1 MTAPPLRQPLLDDVP
16 VAAGAEVRRP
26 TDLGEARAAVRTGG
40 TLLLAGAGTKLGW
53 GNPPEAVDAVVTSAG
68 LDRLLD
74 HNAGDATARVQ
85 AGVPLVALQDALA
98 AAGQRLAVDPV
109 GGENATVGG
118 IFATDDAGPGRLA
131 FGTMRDLVIGA
142 TVVLADG
149 AVARSGGQ
157 VIKNVAG
164 YDLARVLCGS
174 YGTLGFVAEL
184 NLRLHPLAQR
194 TATVRAPAD
203 PGRAMDIAE
212 SVRQAGL
219 EPVALELAD
228 DNVWIRLEGRAGAL
242 AERLAAARRIAG
254 GDADVIDA
262 DSTDWSRL
270 VRALHGEP
278 GESVVRIGALPRALV
293 DVHDAVATAARDA
306 GVQVVLTSAV
316 LVGSSTARVSGGG
329 PAGHGRF
336 VEVLRARLAE
346 FRPVPGHAVVRR
358 RGDTL
363 AGVDAWGSPGSSIGL
378 ARAVKQAFDPQRRLA
393 PGRFLG
399 GI

>member
-278 GESVVRIGALPRALV
+278 GESVVRVGALPRALV

-346 FRPVPGHAVVRR
+346 LRPVPGHAVVRR